1 MLDASLQCTHLSS
14 WVSSVTC
21 QGLILLRL
29 LQAGLSTPSP
39 VCSPPALQQQMASSG
54 RCWLRQSS
62 SVGNEDRLTH
72 PPSLICNS
80 WMQAVDRAQAF
91 ALKHPAWIAK
101 HHCILTHWG
110 WLNVLPSASVWDTH
124 SIMLGYCKSLTCCA
138 VDRSG
143 FSGRKFPF

>member
-1 MLDASLQCTHLSS
+1 MPPSNAHTSPAGYHLSPAKDS
-14 WVSSVTC
+14 FFSVSFKPINSFSCV
-21 QGLILLRL
+21 L
-29 LQAGLSTPSP
+29 
-39 VCSPPALQQQMASSG
+39 PPGLQQQMASS
-54 RCWLRQSS
+54 RRRWLRQSS
-62 SVGNEDRLTH
+62 SMGNEDRLTH

-143 FSGRKFPF
+143 FAGRKFPF